1 MRMTMICARR
11 TTISFL
17 KRYKNEWLQLEK
29 QERSKQTTFFRGV
42 YCRDCRCLCC
52 NNVQITLKINITGFI
67 SILIQYN
74 ESITDNNSNNSNHSY
89 NNYLRWVGLGTEC
102 IITWTV
108 KKRQPSSMHVGR
120 TKNMYLYVV

>member
-1 MRMTMICARR
+1 MSDCN
-11 TTISFL
+11 FL
-17 KRYKNEWLQLEK
+17 KNKNDP
-29 QERSKQTTFFRGV
+29 KQTTFFRGV
-42 YCRDCRCLCC
+42 YCRDCGSLCC
-52 NNVQITLKINITGFI
+52 NNVQLTRTINITGFI

-108 KKRQPSSMHVGR
+108 KKTAAQQYACR
-120 TKNMYLYVV
+120 